1 MACLSLSRTVS
12 STHHELSY
20 LNITTSISYIPRIHH
35 LYMGCK
41 ETLGIA
47 PVEGL
52 SRTVSS
58 TCHELYYLN
67 ITNSSSYMPQILSRT
82 VSSTYHELYY
92 LKLYQ
97 LHTTNSVIYIW
108 APKRHVGSP
117 LWQVFHE
124 LRHQYIMNCIMNM
137 SHILLFTCH
146 EPCHLYIRTNETS
159 GTTTVAGP
167 SRILSS
173 ICLTSTI

>member
-1 MACLSLSRTVS
+1 
-12 STHHELSY
+12 
-20 LNITTSISYIPRIHH
+20 
-35 LYMGCK
+35 MGSK

-52 SRTVSS
+52 LRTISF

-67 ITNSSSYMPQILSRT
+67 ITNSSSYIPQILSRT

-97 LHTTNSVIYIW
+97 LHTTNSVICIW
-108 APKRHVGSP
+108 ASKRHMGSP

-124 LRHQYIMNCIMNM
+124 LYQQYIMNCMINM

-159 GTTTVAGP
+159 GTTTVAGL
-167 SRILSS
+167 SRTLSS
-173 ICLTSTI
+173 MCLTSAI